1 MTSNELILNQ
11 MAWAK
16 MTVDF
21 DLEKIGNGTACLKNL
36 NNCLNSNI
44 HPYLDTSGGQ
54 SSNIYLNVVHFF
66 KTTVN

>member
-21 DLEKIGNGTACLKNL
+21 DLAEIGNGTACLKNL
-36 NNCLNSNI
+36 KQLFEFQHSPLLRHI
-44 HPYLDTSGGQ
+44 WWSK
-54 SSNIYLNVVHFF
+54 F
-66 KTTVN
+66 